1 MQTNKVNVAS
11 ILLDNGA
18 DVLVQHPWAGTAFD
32 IAQRKK
38 FVQMISL
45 LSAAVVFAN
54 ANNSNVTLIEEKE
67 TEESAETQQLN
78 AEIKENDDEGA
89 NQAQKKK
96 KKSKKKYSTKN
107 IFQALLLRKKLSS
120 EKILRQSLLY

>member
-1 MQTNKVNVAS
+1 MNVAS

-45 LSAAVVFAN
+45 LSAAVVIAN

-67 TEESAETQQLN
+67 TEETAETQQLN
-78 AEIKENDDEGA
+78 TEIEEKENDDEGA
-89 NQAQKKK
+89 NANQAQKKK
-96 KKSKKKYSTKN
+96 NKKKYSTKN

>member
-1 MQTNKVNVAS
+1 MNVAS

>member
-45 LSAAVVFAN
+45 LSAAVVIAN

-78 AEIKENDDEGA
+78 AEIEEKENDDEGA
-89 NQAQKKK
+89 NQAQK